1 MNLQDFNFPSIS
13 DGNLA
18 IPNFDTIPELLD
30 EAKKRGYYNGRTPYN
45 KLFRTLLYHG
55 GEVVP
60 KEDVDEAYWGKA
72 WPYCKALMRSFAPKY
87 EEKEAVCAML
97 MSELIQ
103 PHAD

>member
-1 MNLQDFNFPSIS
+1 MNLEDFNFPSVS
-13 DGNLA
+13 VENGA

-45 KLFRTLLYHG
+45 KLFRTLLNHG
-55 GEVVP
+55 GEVVQ
-60 KEDVDEAYWGKA
+60 KADVNEAYWEKA

-103 PHAD
+103 SHTD